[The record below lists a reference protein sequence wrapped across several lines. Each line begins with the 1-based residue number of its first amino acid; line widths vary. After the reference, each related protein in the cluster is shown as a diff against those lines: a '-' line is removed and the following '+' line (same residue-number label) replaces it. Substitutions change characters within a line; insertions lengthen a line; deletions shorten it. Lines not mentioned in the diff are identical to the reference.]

1 VLPVAA
7 GRCRLPTV
15 VDGCLFD
22 AITCY
27 NVCMGKLLTRKRL
40 QIWIAC
46 FAIFINALAPSISH
60 ALSAPVGLSGMM
72 EICSASGT
80 KWISSNVV
88 GAPVTYE
95 QATYEQ
101 ATYEQATYEQATYE
115 QATDAQ
121 SSSPLLHLEHCP
133 FCITHAGTFAL
144 PPSSSMSIAAIVG
157 HDLFPA
163 LFYHSPSPLFS
174 WSAAR
179 PRGPP
184 VPC

>member
-1 VLPVAA
+1 MLPPW
-7 GRCRLPTV
+7 GSSL
-15 VDGCLFD
+15 
-22 AITCY
+22 AIICA
-27 NVCMGKLLTRKRL
+27 MGKLLGRKRL

-46 FAIFINALAPSISH
+46 FAILLNALAPSISH
-60 ALSAPVGLSGMM
+60 ALSSMAGPSNMI

-80 KWISSNVV
+80 KWVSNDVASGV
-88 GAPVTYE
+88 SGQQAAPE
-95 QATYEQ
+95 QPS
-101 ATYEQATYEQATYE
+101 
-115 QATDAQ
+115 TD
-121 SSSPLLHLEHCP
+121 SPLHHLEHCP

-144 PPSSSMSIAAIVG
+144 PAASTTLLAIEGG

-184 VPC
+184 AST